1 MSNLDP
7 VIKAQ
12 LIKQV
17 QDIANGMGEMN
28 VVKNESLMPDTKI
41 ESDIK
46 EQIGFDKPMQ
56 TNKIELVN
64 QQPVVVEKNNP
75 VNEEI
80 VQPAEALTQE
90 SSQMTA
96 PVKKIDPMIL
106 TVGVVAI
113 LVLGGLFLA
122 NKFGNNSNF
131 SANRQQYPQ
140 QPQQPQQ
147 PPYINNIQNNPY
159 EYYPQAFNGPH
170 LEQQRNPGFQQ
181 QNFNPNLNNDI
192 KSYVDRKLGVLEQ
205 RVDRLDHR
213 TWLLAIANNENSVVS
228 RKLAERLNASDLSRK
243 YISFDSNWNLNK
255 MPEFLRL
262 TTEQRYSLLE
272 EVDDRNYQKHYNY
285 EYDYRTR
292 TYKSTYV
299 PQIQTYQPQ
308 TTYVYPQ
315 VTCQPQTTYV
325 YPQQSRNFNW
335 QVCP

>member
-17 QDIANGMGEMN
+17 QDIANGMGETS
-28 VVKNESLMPDTKI
+28 VVKNEPLMPDTKI
-41 ESDIK
+41 ESNIK
-46 EQIGFDKPMQ
+46 EQIGLDQPMQ

-64 QQPVVVEKNNP
+64 QQPVVVEQKNS
-75 VNEEI
+75 V
-80 VQPAEALTQE
+80 EALTQE
-90 SSQMTA
+90 SSQMTT
-96 PVKKIDPMIL
+96 PVKKIDPMIV
-106 TVGVVAI
+106 TVAVVAI

-122 NKFGNNSNF
+122 NKFGNSSNL
-131 SANRQQYPQ
+131 SANRPQYPQ
-140 QPQQPQQ
+140 QQQ
-147 PPYINNIQNNPY
+147 PPYINNMQNNPY
-159 EYYPQAFNGPH
+159 QYYPQEFNGPH
-170 LEQQRNPGFQQ
+170 LEQRNPGFEQ

-299 PQIQTYQPQ
+299 PPQPQQTYVPQ
-308 TTYVYPQ
+308 ATYVYPQ
-315 VTCQPQTTYV
+315 QQQVYV

-335 QVCP
+335 QCR